1 MNGMVI
7 HTLKFYD
14 GNLERWISTKSS
26 YYVCMK
32 SSVDVCK
39 IFLGQQTDL
48 HYYLLYKKI
57 MVTGCDSFMSIVEDW
72 LLFSQFGFSC
82 MIMKCT
88 QKLSNVDSGCL
99 GNILFDWVIYSSKGL
114 VQKYIMQSR
123 EKKSSVAREKMLCFL
138 WWCPLMTHWLKFW
151 TFLAFARLSSRFF
164 MLLMGESCVWSVIT
178 FFQLMYQKLA
188 SCH

>member
-1 MNGMVI
+1 MYV
-7 HTLKFYD
+7 
-14 GNLERWISTKSS
+14 WISI
-26 YYVCMK
+26 K
-32 SSVDVCK
+32 SSVDFCK
-39 IFLGQQTDL
+39 IFLVQQTDL

-72 LLFSQFGFSC
+72 SLFSQFGCSC

-88 QKLSNVDSGCL
+88 QILCNVDSGCL

-114 VQKYIMQSR
+114 VQKYIMQSQ
-123 EKKSSVAREKMLCFL
+123 EKKKFSCQGKNIVFPMVVSF
-138 WWCPLMTHWLKFW
+138 MTHWLKFW
-151 TFLAFARLSSRFF
+151 TFLAFARVSSRFY
-164 MLLMGESCVWSVIT
+164 MLLMGKSCVWSVIT